1 MKILH
6 IFSSKVFAGLE
17 RHVEELSFEQS
28 KNNNVLVVG
37 PKKFKYKFRANYYPL
52 DNLGYR
58 FSPFKSSKLEEIFVN
73 YTPNVVNT
81 HGTKPAVL
89 IEKFKNREFK
99 WVATVHNNKKNV
111 CAYEKADRLIAVS
124 KLAVTN
130 FNKQRKNIYHE
141 LNWVDETRF
150 PKYTKK
156 MENTFVLL
164 GDLSHKKILRL

>member
-1 MKILH
+1 MKVLH
-6 IFSSKVFAGLE
+6 IFSSKAFAGLE

-28 KNNNVLVVG
+28 KNNNVMVVG
-37 PKKFKYKFRANYYPL
+37 PKKFKNKFRANYHSL

-58 FSPFKSSKLEEIFVN
+58 FSPFKSSKLDEIFLN
-73 YTPNVVNT
+73 YTPDVVNT

-89 IEKFKNREFK
+89 LKKFRNRVFK

-111 CAYEKADRLIAVS
+111 NAYEKADSVIAVS

-130 FNKQRKNIYHE
+130 FNRQKKNIYHE

-150 PKYTKK
+150 PRYIKK
-156 MENTFVLL
+156 MGSTFVLL
-164 GDLSHKKILRL
+164 GDLSHKKILRP